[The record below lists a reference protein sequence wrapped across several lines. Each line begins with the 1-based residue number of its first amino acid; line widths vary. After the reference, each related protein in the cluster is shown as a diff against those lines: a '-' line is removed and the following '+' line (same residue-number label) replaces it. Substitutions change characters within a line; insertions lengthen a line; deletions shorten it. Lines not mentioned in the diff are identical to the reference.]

1 MGNSTKIKR
10 LGQSGLQR
18 FDKRNSV
25 DIQLRSTMRLEQE
38 PDRRT
43 INPAAVETGVGV
55 FGIAM
60 TGAYAD
66 IYNEIQD
73 SKANVIN
80 EQLFNALDNVGV
92 SPQESFAFTI
102 GFFTAFTIHGAT
114 RLVRQK
120 FNRNQI

>member
-1 MGNSTKIKR
+1 
-10 LGQSGLQR
+10 
-18 FDKRNSV
+18 
-25 DIQLRSTMRLEQE
+25 MRLEQE

-43 INPAAVETGVGV
+43 INPAAVETGVSV

-92 SPQESFAFTI
+92 SP
-102 GFFTAFTIHGAT
+102 
-114 RLVRQK
+114 
-120 FNRNQI
+120 